1 MLFRCGQQ
9 LSVLQVTRMI
19 TQKANLL
26 SSLAGMGTKTQWL
39 VWNICRGVKVL
50 YYYLLLRTA
59 RPGSGHWMASTLE
72 CSVRLAAMYRLFQSF
87 CERGDDISL
96 GGWLAWLAGRYA
108 GACAM
113 NCGEDCFVFSSSF
126 QGVFRV
132 FIPNVRMWYAFFLVS
147 WPRVNIWLFTYFLFC
162 LKEEAV
168 EHWRSQLVQTCR
180 VRNCI
185 NECHFYCRC
194 RPPFV
199 LKFVLFPFVV
209 VFQENLGRGEG
220 QRKEKNSRSHWFKLY
235 KF

>member
-72 CSVRLAAMYRLFQSF
+72 CLARLAAMYRLFQSF

-113 NCGEDCFVFSSSF
+113 NCGEECFVFSSSF
-126 QGVFRV
+126 QGFHSQRSYVICVFSC
-132 FIPNVRMWYAFFLVS
+132 FL
-147 WPRVNIWLFTYFLFC
+147 
-162 LKEEAV
+162 A
-168 EHWRSQLVQTCR
+168 
-180 VRNCI
+180 
-185 NECHFYCRC
+185 
-194 RPPFV
+194 
-199 LKFVLFPFVV
+199 
-209 VFQENLGRGEG
+209 EG
-220 QRKEKNSRSHWFKLY
+220 
-235 KF
+235 